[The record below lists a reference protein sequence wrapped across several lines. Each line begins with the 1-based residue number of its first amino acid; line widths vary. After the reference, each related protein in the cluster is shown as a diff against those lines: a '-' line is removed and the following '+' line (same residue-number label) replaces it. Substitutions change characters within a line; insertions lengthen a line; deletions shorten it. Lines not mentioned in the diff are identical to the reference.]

1 MRRADQ
7 VSEEH
12 VDSPARILDS
22 LDPFELFNGIPMRQV
37 DTLPERTPLP
47 EVSWRQIGQ
56 TRRLGFWARLRVR
69 FEAAREAWD
78 DAL

>member
-1 MRRADQ
+1 M
-7 VSEEH
+7 S
-12 VDSPARILDS
+12 DS
-22 LDPFELFNGIPMRQV
+22 LDPFELFNGIPMRQA

-47 EVSWRQIGQ
+47 EVAWRQIGQ
-56 TRRLGFWARLRVR
+56 TRRLSFWARLRVR